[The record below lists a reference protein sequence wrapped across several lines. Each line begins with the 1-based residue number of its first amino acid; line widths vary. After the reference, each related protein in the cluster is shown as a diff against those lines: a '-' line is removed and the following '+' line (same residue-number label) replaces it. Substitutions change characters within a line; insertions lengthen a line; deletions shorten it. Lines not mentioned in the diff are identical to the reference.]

1 MDTAGGRCELKTHC
15 MQLSAPVSQQTKLSL
30 EDTSKTFSL
39 WHETWLQI
47 NDVLSNWPKEKA
59 EGFRLFEFKS

>member
-1 MDTAGGRCELKTHC
+1 MDTAGSRCELKTHC
-15 MQLSAPVSQQTKLSL
+15 MLHQWANKLAL

-39 WHETWLQI
+39 CHETWLQI
-47 NDVLSNWPKEKA
+47 NDGLSNWQKEKV